1 MRNLV
6 KGLGPHLGELVLLAG
21 AAGVR
26 VGAGLIYLPAGF
38 ITGGALAIVGGV
50 LSIWGGGTDEPK

>member
-6 KGLGPHLGELVLLAG
+6 KGLVPHLGE
-21 AAGVR
+21 
-26 VGAGLIYLPAGF
+26 
-38 ITGGALAIVGGV
+38 LAIVGGV